1 MLELKF
7 CFIILME
14 KKTWEI
20 NGILDENIEI
30 AEQTLIQIKK
40 QGEQITNSEET
51 VNNIQYLST
60 HGEKILNRMSSFFY
74 RIFYKPQEIN
84 FRDINPKEEEFEEI
98 KWENNN
104 FYQKM
109 EKLKQLGLE
118 IGENLDKQNKDL
130 ENLGIKVDNNS
141 VSINKNIKKIKNIM
155 G

>member
-1 MLELKF
+1 
-7 CFIILME
+7 ME

>member
-51 VNNIQYLST
+51 VNNIQYLSI

-130 ENLGIKVDNNS
+130 EKLGIKVDNNS